1 MQKNI
6 KNQKKLIKKKK
17 ASVAIKSD
25 ALFKR
30 IMQEEV
36 AAKEF
41 LEYYLPKEFKELID
55 LSKIRIEKE
64 SFVEEG
70 LKRRLS
76 DIIYS
81 VKTKENEEA
90 FVYVLIESQSTAD
103 YWISFRLWKYML
115 LLLERHMKN
124 RNRLPLIVPLLV
136 YVRHEV
142 VLCFVII
149 KKEVK
154 KRKYNLMF
162 CHY

>member
-1 MQKNI
+1 MQ

-41 LEYYLPKEFKELID
+41 LEYYLPREFKDLID

-115 LLLERHMKN
+115 LLLERHMKDK
-124 RNRLPLIVPLLV
+124 NRLPLIAPLLV
-136 YVRHEV
+136 YNGTKNTIPQGTCGICLSHPN
-142 VLCFVII
+142 
-149 KKEVK
+149 KPG
-154 KRKYNLMF
+154 N
-162 CHY
+162 

>member
-1 MQKNI
+1 
-6 KNQKKLIKKKK
+6 
-17 ASVAIKSD
+17 
-25 ALFKR
+25 
-30 IMQEEV
+30 MQEEV

-115 LLLERHMKN
+115 LLLERHMKDKTGY
-124 RNRLPLIVPLLV
+124 L
-136 YVRHEV
+136 
-142 VLCFVII
+142 
-149 KKEVK
+149 
-154 KRKYNLMF
+154 
-162 CHY
+162 

>member
-17 ASVAIKSD
+17 ASVEIKSD

-115 LLLERHMKN
+115 LLLERHMKDKTGY
-124 RNRLPLIVPLLV
+124 L
-136 YVRHEV
+136 
-142 VLCFVII
+142 
-149 KKEVK
+149 
-154 KRKYNLMF
+154 
-162 CHY
+162 

>member
-41 LEYYLPKEFKELID
+41 LEYYLPKEFMELID

-115 LLLERHMKN
+115 LLLERHMKDK
-124 RNRLPLIVPLLV
+124 NRLLLIAPLLV

-162 CHY
+162 CH

>member
-6 KNQKKLIKKKK
+6 KNKKKLIKKKK

-103 YWISFRLWKYML
+103 YWISFRL
-115 LLLERHMKN
+115 
-124 RNRLPLIVPLLV
+124 
-136 YVRHEV
+136 
-142 VLCFVII
+142 
-149 KKEVK
+149 
-154 KRKYNLMF
+154 
-162 CHY
+162 

>member
-17 ASVAIKSD
+17 ASVEIKSD

-41 LEYYLPKEFKELID
+41 LEYYLPKEFKDLID
-55 LSKIRIEKE
+55 LSKVRIEKE

-115 LLLERHMKN
+115 LLLERHMKDK
-124 RNRLPLIVPLLV
+124 NRLPLIASLLV

-154 KRKYNLMF
+154 KKI
-162 CHY
+162 